1 MGGATPTILRR
12 ARGGGDMGLFSVCVM
27 VISTP
32 GRGAYVGRE
41 FTDREGAET
50 HLIDCL
56 FVM

>member
-1 MGGATPTILRR
+1 
-12 ARGGGDMGLFSVCVM
+12 MGLFSVCVM